1 MTDYKDI
8 AQERLTEATK
18 ALLKGMYQ
26 DNDKPDLAIN
36 KYQLAT
42 GVRLSDV
49 ERAQVK
55 IAALMVVIGKIEED
69 KIEET
74 EK

>member
-1 MTDYKDI
+1 
-8 AQERLTEATK
+8 
-18 ALLKGMYQ
+18 MYQ

-69 KIEET
+69 KIEED